1 MNRRQALLAGLVIAA
16 SACKPGAP
24 GGGAPGGEA
33 QGGAPPPMPVDVVTL
48 AEKPVRDASEYLAT
62 LASRTSVALYPQV
75 VGRVSKI
82 LIKPGDKVRAG
93 ADLVQIDPGQ
103 QQATLEQ
110 LVATKRLKEANLR
123 LAEDRE
129 ARAAALADGGLVSA
143 QTYQE
148 AASGKAAAAAD
159 LTASDA
165 QIRAQSSEL
174 RFFRISAPFD
184 GTVGDIPVKLG
195 ELVTTATKV
204 TTVDQN
210 AALEAYVNVPVER
223 TKDITPDSL
232 IELLDERSTLV
243 GSSPVTFV
251 ADHATL
257 ETQSVL
263 IKGAFSGAG
272 PLTPAQIV
280 KARVVWSVK
289 PGLLLPV
296 VAVSRKSGQT
306 FAFVAEHEGSGDVAK
321 QRAVTLGAIQGNDYV
336 VTSGLKAGERVIVS
350 GIQKIRE
357 GAPIAANAPNA
368 PKGS

>member
-1 MNRRQALLAGLVIAA
+1 MNRRQALLAALAITAY
-16 SACKPGAP
+16 ACKPGAP
-24 GGGAPGGEA
+24 GGDAPGGEA
-33 QGGAPPPMPVDVVTL
+33 AGGAPPPMPVDVLTL
-48 AEKPVRDASEYLAT
+48 AEKPVRDTSEYLAT

-75 VGRVSKI
+75 TGRVSKI
-82 LIKPGDKVRAG
+82 LVKPGDKVRAG
-93 ADLVQIDPGQ
+93 AELVQIDPGQ
-103 QQATLEQ
+103 QQATLDQ

-129 ARAAALADGGLVSA
+129 TRAAALADGGLVSA

-148 AASGKAAAAAD
+148 AVSGKAAAAAD
-159 LTASDA
+159 LAASDA
-165 QIRAQSSEL
+165 QIRAQSTEL
-174 RFFRISAPFD
+174 RFFRVTAPFA

-195 ELVTTATKV
+195 ELVTTATQV

-223 TKDITPDSL
+223 TKDITPGTI
-232 IELLDERSTLV
+232 IELLDERGVVV

-263 IKGAFSGAG
+263 VKGAFSGAG
-272 PLTPAQIV
+272 AFTPAQIV
-280 KARVVWSVK
+280 KARVVWSVR

-296 VAVSRKSGQT
+296 IAVTRKSGQT
-306 FAFVAEHEGSGDVAK
+306 FAFVAVPEGAGEIAK

-336 VTSGLKAGERVIVS
+336 VASGLKAGERVILS
-350 GIQKIRE
+350 AIQKIRE
-357 GAPIAANAPNA
+357 GAPVTPVTPNA
-368 PKGS
+368 PKG